1 MVALCKVSYGW
12 AARPLPAAHVHDCKP
27 DKLPAPGWNE
37 AGGYRPWDPSTG
49 LQHQLH
55 CSRAEKLEETC
66 LHSWSKAAKISDAFT
81 YTRQCFD
88 NRVIFSSNARRAEK
102 YIKTNGCHDS
112 THRKNTNVI
121 RPCITSPSFH
131 CSRYSPGKLVMTLAS
146 RGNNA
151 SDAEPRTII
160 PRWWVIFRSG
170 LHTVKK
176 DVFKDS
182 VRLPTAP
189 KAKHGLSWYRTGR
202 LTTK

>member
-1 MVALCKVSYGW
+1 M
-12 AARPLPAAHVHDCKP
+12 
-27 DKLPAPGWNE
+27 
-37 AGGYRPWDPSTG
+37 
-49 LQHQLH
+49 
-55 CSRAEKLEETC
+55 C
-66 LHSWSKAAKISDAFT
+66 LHSWNKAAKISAALTD
-81 YTRQCFD
+81 TRQCFD
-88 NRVIFSSNARRAEK
+88 NHVIFSSNARQAKK
-102 YIKTNGCHDS
+102 YIKTNGYHDS
-112 THRKNTNVI
+112 THRNTTNVI
-121 RPCITSPSFH
+121 RPCITSLPFP
-131 CSRYSPGKLVMTLAS
+131 CSRCLPGKLVMTLAS

-182 VRLPTAP
+182 VCLPTAR